1 MTPPEILDYSLGEL
15 IGEGS
20 TGLVWSASHQGKD
33 GFAVKTF
40 KGLAINRQL
49 LSDALVRIYNGPQH
63 PGIAKICDFDMA
75 SPQAYVT
82 TELLAEEVR
91 LANGQTLL
99 RTNSMESLCGNI
111 NSDKAWA
118 IAILMA
124 DAMAFLH
131 RNRIAHCNLKPS
143 NVLFE
148 NMEPTRPQLVDFT
161 QGMLGGIEQIEPGD
175 SLFYSSPEQ
184 LRNPDHFIE
193 GSAQSWDVYSFG
205 ATVYRLIT
213 GNFPRLNKDIVAFL
227 KRNKSELSIRARIDR
242 QQLANSLENETEIS
256 WDAPQNSR
264 LEGNYRKIIEKC
276 LKLDP
281 RERYVDMREV
291 FETFRS
297 CRIKS
302 NHAATIARLEGKVE
316 KLNTKTRNSRKRSVL
331 LAAGIA
337 AAITA
342 CAIDIFFRI
351 QSAPLPPNPVDPS
364 PASAQAPE
372 ITTPTLQPSPIETK
386 PAITEGDLAEALAAI
401 KTQLADTSDNFQHSQ
416 AALDALFSMISAR
429 DGEGNALY
437 SIPNGTLGTLL
448 NYYDDFAGRHS
459 GDIELRAPVA
469 SALNNGGELSLLLG
483 DYPAA
488 IEKLD
493 KALNLLGNVET
504 GGNEEGSNRAQ
515 KARIHLNL
523 SQAKAAQGLAQAACA
538 EALQAKTIHRQL
550 SGENPESIARTRL
563 LAASSLQLARKLVAA
578 NQPDKALPHAEECSA
593 LIGKLEEENAAN
605 EADLSLLA
613 SAAFAT
619 GRIHRL
625 RKQNEDAI
633 KFQINAIDRYLELV
647 SSRPEVT
654 DYRFQLARAYGE
666 AADLAALLAETAES
680 TEANSESSSI
690 LRELA
695 EANPE
700 SAPYRFELAR
710 RLRMNAQLLRVAGSA
725 QSALNEQQDAIILLE
740 DLARKHPHIP
750 VYRFELANLRGDQAD
765 IHGSSGKHTEAMQ
778 TGKQAV
784 DLMQAL
790 LTGDL
795 DVEAG
800 KAKRPKYRRTLAG
813 LYARLGY
820 HAQNAGDVSEARHC
834 IEKSR
839 RHYQGLLE
847 ANPEDAHAIEGNKWA
862 EESLKILPNP
872 ADDDPAQ
879 SDPPNKSDATPEK
892 TQPTESQD

>member
-264 LEGNYRKIIEKC
+264 LEGSYRKIIEKC
-276 LKLDP
+276 LKLNP

-291 FETFRS
+291 F
-297 CRIKS
+297 
-302 NHAATIARLEGKVE
+302 
-316 KLNTKTRNSRKRSVL
+316 
-331 LAAGIA
+331 
-337 AAITA
+337 
-342 CAIDIFFRI
+342 
-351 QSAPLPPNPVDPS
+351 
-364 PASAQAPE
+364 
-372 ITTPTLQPSPIETK
+372 
-386 PAITEGDLAEALAAI
+386 
-401 KTQLADTSDNFQHSQ
+401 
-416 AALDALFSMISAR
+416 
-429 DGEGNALY
+429 
-437 SIPNGTLGTLL
+437 
-448 NYYDDFAGRHS
+448 
-459 GDIELRAPVA
+459 
-469 SALNNGGELSLLLG
+469 
-483 DYPAA
+483 
-488 IEKLD
+488 
-493 KALNLLGNVET
+493 
-504 GGNEEGSNRAQ
+504 
-515 KARIHLNL
+515 
-523 SQAKAAQGLAQAACA
+523 
-538 EALQAKTIHRQL
+538 
-550 SGENPESIARTRL
+550 
-563 LAASSLQLARKLVAA
+563 
-578 NQPDKALPHAEECSA
+578 
-593 LIGKLEEENAAN
+593 
-605 EADLSLLA
+605 
-613 SAAFAT
+613 
-619 GRIHRL
+619 
-625 RKQNEDAI
+625 
-633 KFQINAIDRYLELV
+633 
-647 SSRPEVT
+647 
-654 DYRFQLARAYGE
+654 
-666 AADLAALLAETAES
+666 
-680 TEANSESSSI
+680 
-690 LRELA
+690 
-695 EANPE
+695 
-700 SAPYRFELAR
+700 
-710 RLRMNAQLLRVAGSA
+710 
-725 QSALNEQQDAIILLE
+725 
-740 DLARKHPHIP
+740 
-750 VYRFELANLRGDQAD
+750 
-765 IHGSSGKHTEAMQ
+765 
-778 TGKQAV
+778 
-784 DLMQAL
+784 
-790 LTGDL
+790 
-795 DVEAG
+795 
-800 KAKRPKYRRTLAG
+800 
-813 LYARLGY
+813 
-820 HAQNAGDVSEARHC
+820 
-834 IEKSR
+834 
-839 RHYQGLLE
+839 
-847 ANPEDAHAIEGNKWA
+847 
-862 EESLKILPNP
+862 
-872 ADDDPAQ
+872 
-879 SDPPNKSDATPEK
+879 
-892 TQPTESQD
+892 